1 MSMVEVMVGVVVLV
15 LCLTPILGCVSWIRG
30 NAADSSIEA
39 AVASKLAE
47 DLSRTHAAGRA
58 TRLSEGVVDS
68 AMMIPIAGATG
79 TGESLGSGVL
89 LNTVRTVTAV
99 SGQPRLFDVRIDGT
113 WTSRGAGG
121 KPRSMTMETYVFA
134 PEN

>member
-1 MSMVEVMVGVVVLV
+1 MVEVMVGVVVLM
-15 LCLTPILGCVSWIRG
+15 LCLTPILGCVTWIRG

-47 DLSRTHAAGRA
+47 ELSRTHATGRTA
-58 TRLSEGVVDS
+58 RLAEGTVDS
-68 AMMIPIAGATG
+68 SMMIPIAGATG

-89 LNTVRTVTAV
+89 LNTVRTVTAMP
-99 SGQPRLFDVRIDGT
+99 GQARLFDVRIDGT

-121 KPRSMTMETYVFA
+121 QARSMTMETYVFA